1 MHPLATLRKLGESPK
16 NQNQALIQVMEVG
29 LHSNIKKLQR
39 HVVSAVKKMASHV
52 DSILLGYGLCG
63 NALS

>member
-1 MHPLATLRKLGESPK
+1 
-16 NQNQALIQVMEVG
+16 MEVG